1 MGRLVPWA
9 LAFTYATL
17 PLFPSFIALTP
28 VSFPGISLVSQTFAL
43 VLFAVISLVAIYAVI
58 ALATPPY
65 VPQPLLVPLLVWLGA
80 ALLSGTLGFD
90 PRAGLLFDLI
100 FGFGI
105 LWHCALLRYYEEPG
119 VARATFVAYLG
130 SGTLAAAAA
139 IAMVVTRRP
148 PELYAIGHGRAVGTF
163 VLPGELAG
171 YLIVF
176 LPIAYAVARIA
187 SERWLRA
194 LAIAAACVGAIA
206 LAMTFSRAGWM
217 GLAAAAAFFVA
228 VRARGSRR
236 TWAVVAALAVAALL
250 AASLVFNAHHDPSEN
265 YTRLAIWQAA
275 LSMVNRF
282 PLTGV
287 GPFGFSHVYAVV
299 RLPDGEPVAFH
310 AHSVYLTFLAETGLV
325 GFSAFVWTCWRFAR
339 ELVDRLKT
347 ATPDGALLAWAATA
361 GLVGTL
367 VQGAIDTVTVV
378 IFGLWL
384 ATMGLALVAARS
396 GLPGERG

>member
-1 MGRLVPWA
+1 MPWA

-28 VSFPGISLVSQTFAL
+28 VSFPGISLVSQTFA
-43 VLFAVISLVAIYAVI
+43 VTLFAVICLVAVYGVV
-58 ALATPPY
+58 ALLAPPH
-65 VPQPLLVPLLVWLGA
+65 VPQPLLVPLSVWLGA
-80 ALLSGTLGFD
+80 ALLSGALGFD

-105 LWHCALLRYYEEPG
+105 LWHCALLRYYDEPG
-119 VARATFVAYLG
+119 VARAIYVSYLA
-130 SGTLAAAAA
+130 SGTIAAAAA
-139 IAMVVTRRP
+139 VAMVLTRRP

-176 LPIAYAVARIA
+176 LPIACAVARIA
-187 SERWLRA
+187 RESWLRG
-194 LAIAAACVGAIA
+194 LAIVAVCVGAIVF
-206 LAMTFSRAGWM
+206 AMTFSRAGWM
-217 GLAAAAAFFVA
+217 GLAASGAFFVA

-236 TWAVVAALAVAALL
+236 TWALAGAIAVAGLL
-250 AASLVFNAHHDPSEN
+250 AALLVFNAHHDPSEN

-275 LSMVNRF
+275 ISMVNRF

-287 GPFGFSHVYAVV
+287 GPFGFSHLYAVV
-299 RLPDGEPVAFH
+299 RLPDGDPVAFH
-310 AHSVYLTFLAETGLV
+310 AHSLYLTFLAETGLI
-325 GFSAFVWTCWRFAR
+325 GFSAFVWAWWRFAR
-339 ELVDRLKT
+339 ELADRLKT
-347 ATPDGALLAWAATA
+347 ATPDGALLAVAATA

-396 GLPGERG
+396 GLAGEGR